1 MDRYR
6 EVNVFVYIDR
16 YREVSVFV
24 HGMYRYKEVSVTH
37 KGFRLWI
44 DIEKLMI
51 FLCMDRCRD
60 ISVSGWI
67 H

>member
-1 MDRYR
+1 MY
-6 EVNVFVYIDR
+6 FVYIDR

-24 HGMYRYKEVSVTH
+24 HGMYRYREVSVTY
-37 KGFRLWI
+37 KRFRLWT

-51 FLCMDRCRD
+51 FLCMDRYRD
-60 ISVSGWI
+60 ISVSGWM